1 VAYAA
6 VDRPAWHEVVGIV
19 LACAV
24 VLVLLVRFD
33 RAAYEAQMDRARKAI
48 AAQQAERSPGAA
60 ERARAAVPPRQGA
73 PRTESLGD
81 RGPIV
86 IGIGG
91 AWSAGTAAT
100 VPDVTGSGPAPVQQR
115 GVLRRIT
122 GPVVAA
128 DVPSTSDAAQTTAR
142 PPADPATAASPAKP
156 SRPSTDLLVVLL
168 AGVGTVMMAVGGV
181 LVGLGRR

>member
-48 AAQQAERSPGAA
+48 AAQQAERSPRAA
-60 ERARAAVPPRQGA
+60 ERARAAVPPRQPA
-73 PRTESLGD
+73 PRT
-81 RGPIV
+81 
-86 IGIGG
+86 
-91 AWSAGTAAT
+91 
-100 VPDVTGSGPAPVQQR
+100 GS
-115 GVLRRIT
+115 
-122 GPVVAA
+122 VVAA

-142 PPADPATAASPAKP
+142 PPADPATAARPAKP